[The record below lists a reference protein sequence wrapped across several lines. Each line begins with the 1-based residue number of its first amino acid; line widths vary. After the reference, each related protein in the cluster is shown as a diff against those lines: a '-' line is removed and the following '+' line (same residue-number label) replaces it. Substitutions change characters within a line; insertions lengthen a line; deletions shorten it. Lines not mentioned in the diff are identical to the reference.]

1 MQLLID
7 ASPES
12 SEEKDTKP
20 SSKRS
25 LSDDEVVSM
34 AVMFIIVGFD
44 TTSNLLGFTSYLLAL
59 NPDKQDKLLS
69 EIDEYYA
76 ENTTVCGH
84 YIESTDG

>member
-12 SEEKDTKP
+12 SEERQEGDTNIKP

-34 AVMFIIVGFD
+34 ANLFILAGFD

-59 NPDKQDKLLS
+59 NQDKQDKLLS

-76 ENTTVCGH
+76 ENTTVCAL
-84 YIESTDG
+84 

>member
-12 SEEKDTKP
+12 SEEKQEGDTNIKP
-20 SSKRS
+20 PSKQS

-34 AVMFIIVGFD
+34 ASLFILAGFD

-59 NPDKQDKLLS
+59 NQDKQDKLLS

-76 ENTTVCGH
+76 ENTTVCAL
-84 YIESTDG
+84 

>member
-12 SEEKDTKP
+12 NEERQEGDTNIEP

-25 LSDDEVVSM
+25 LSDDEVLSM
-34 AVMFIIVGFD
+34 ANLFILAGFD

-59 NPDKQDKLLS
+59 NQDKQDKLLS

-76 ENTTVCGH
+76 ENTTVCAL
-84 YIESTDG
+84 